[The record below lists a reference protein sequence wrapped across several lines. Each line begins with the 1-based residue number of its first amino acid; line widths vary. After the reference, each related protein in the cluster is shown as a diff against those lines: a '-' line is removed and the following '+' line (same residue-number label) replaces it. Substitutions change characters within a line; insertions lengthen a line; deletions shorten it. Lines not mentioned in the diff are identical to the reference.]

1 MNDPLNNYLIIS
13 TNPKQIIFNN
23 YKTNKTHGQQ
33 HFNILD
39 TDLNNIIDEYILN
52 NGLLN
57 GDYLFSLKTDK
68 NKVISQ
74 PNFSHLISDVF
85 FKVYNIPI
93 SVRFIRMS
101 HTSYLL
107 NKNPTI
113 KQMEILAYQ
122 MGHSPQEQQKYK
134 KILK

>member
-1 MNDPLNNYLIIS
+1 MSD
-13 TNPKQIIFNN
+13 
-23 YKTNKTHGQQ
+23 
-33 HFNILD
+33 
-39 TDLNNIIDEYILN
+39 
-52 NGLLN
+52 
-57 GDYLFSLKTDK
+57 GDYLFSLKCNK

-101 HTSYLL
+101 HITYLL

-113 KQMEILAYQ
+113 KQMEILAFQ
-122 MGHSPQEQQKYK
+122 MAHGLEEQGKYK